1 MGEYKRHQ
9 EKPLTLGESRALYTT
24 RSSSGGKAPV
34 PDSAL
39 MDELMS
45 QSDEVKLLVINK
57 LSESMMHKAER
68 IRLFTEKSPANDA
81 EQQKQLEAKRDY
93 YRQKYKLPEKLI
105 SLIGCI
111 PPHTDEEREM
121 VKEEYLKE
129 KYGQP

>member
-1 MGEYKRHQ
+1 MGDYKKHQ
-9 EKPLTLGESRALYTT
+9 EKPLTAGESGALYAT
-24 RSSSGGKAPV
+24 RSGNGGKAPV
-34 PDSAL
+34 PDSTL

-57 LSESMMHKAER
+57 LSESMMHRAEGK
-68 IRLFTEKSPANDA
+68 RLFTKESPANDA
-81 EQQKQLEAKRDY
+81 GQQKQLEAKRDY

-105 SLIGCI
+105 RLIGCI

-121 VKEEYLKE
+121 AKEECLKE